1 MCWVITLE
9 RDTNA
14 RVREEMLG
22 DVGTILWETIGI
34 NMVARMEIQGWQQVP
49 KAAATQG
56 GGKYQKLA
64 HMQYLTELHQ
74 SS

>member
-1 MCWVITLE
+1 
-9 RDTNA
+9 
-14 RVREEMLG
+14 
-22 DVGTILWETIGI
+22 
-34 NMVARMEIQGWQQVP
+34 MVAPMEIQGWRQVP
-49 KAAATQG
+49 NAAATQG